1 MRTALI
7 ARVSSSRTP
16 LGACSRSSCSLSAQ
30 VTCRMGETL
39 GAETS
44 TVNPTAS
51 LLAAAMGTTQLPS
64 LTPQSPVLA
73 GVDVGALPQARQ
85 DAQGVVGEQAEVTV
99 EEVVAHGPLVVDER
113 DDPGPRQPL
122 GLRRELAPR
131 PGPGTLHEDQRGVPS
146 RGDAARGSW
155 RPGPCRPRRGR

>member
-73 GVDVGALPQARQ
+73 GSTSGRCRRRARTRR
-85 DAQGVVGEQAEVTV
+85 ASSASN
-99 EEVVAHGPLVVDER
+99 PKSR
-113 DDPGPRQPL
+113 
-122 GLRRELAPR
+122 LRK
-131 PGPGTLHEDQRGVPS
+131 S
-146 RGDAARGSW
+146 
-155 RPGPCRPRRGR
+155 